1 MNALAATASKAD
13 IASDAALCTEK
24 KMNLLDAELGKTYVI
39 KSIST
44 TDSDMDT
51 FLFRLGCYSGEEI
64 TVLTKKRNV
73 CIVVIKGSR
82 YSIDNLLAEAICI

>member
-1 MNALAATASKAD
+1 MNALAVTASND
-13 IASDAALCTEK
+13 SVSDAALFTEE
-24 KMNLLDAELGKTYVI
+24 KMNLLNAEVGKTYVI

>member
-1 MNALAATASKAD
+1 MNALAATASND
-13 IASDAALCTEK
+13 SVSDAALFTEE
-24 KMNLLDAELGKTYVI
+24 KMNLLNEEVGKTYVI

>member
-1 MNALAATASKAD
+1 MNALAATASND
-13 IASDAALCTEK
+13 SVSDAALFTEE
-24 KMNLLDAELGKTYVI
+24 KMNLLNAEVGKTYII

>member
-1 MNALAATASKAD
+1 MNALAATASND
-13 IASDAALCTEK
+13 SVSDAALFTEE
-24 KMNLLDAELGKTYVI
+24 KMNLLNAEVGKTYVI

-82 YSIDNLLAEAICI
+82 YSIDNLLAESICI

>member
-1 MNALAATASKAD
+1 MNALAATASND
-13 IASDAALCTEK
+13 SVSDAALFTEE
-24 KMNLLDAELGKTYVI
+24 KMNLLNAEVGKTYVI

-82 YSIDNLLAEAICI
+82 YSIDNLLAEEICI

>member
-44 TDSDMDT
+44 ADSDMDT

>member
-1 MNALAATASKAD
+1 MNALAATASND
-13 IASDAALCTEK
+13 TVSDAALLTEE
-24 KMNLLDAELGKTYVI
+24 KMNLLNAEVGKTYVI

>member
-1 MNALAATASKAD
+1 MNALAATASND
-13 IASDAALCTEK
+13 SVSDAALFTEE
-24 KMNLLDAELGKTYVI
+24 KMNLLNAEVGKTYVI

-73 CIVVIKGSR
+73 CIVVIKDSR

>member
-1 MNALAATASKAD
+1 MNALAATASND
-13 IASDAALCTEK
+13 SVSDAALFTEE
-24 KMNLLDAELGKTYVI
+24 KMNLLNAEVGKTYVI

-51 FLFRLGCYSGEEI
+51 FLFRLGGYSGEEI

>member
-1 MNALAATASKAD
+1 MNALATTASND
-13 IASDAALCTEK
+13 SVSDAALFTEE
-24 KMNLLDAELGKTYVI
+24 KMNLLNAEVGKTYVI

>member
-1 MNALAATASKAD
+1 MNALAATASND
-13 IASDAALCTEK
+13 SVSDAALFTEE
-24 KMNLLDAELGKTYVI
+24 KMNLLNAEVGKTYVI

>member
-1 MNALAATASKAD
+1 MNALAATASND
-13 IASDAALCTEK
+13 SVSDAALFTEE
-24 KMNLLDAELGKTYVI
+24 KMNLLNTEVGKTYVI

-82 YSIDNLLAEAICI
+82 YSIDNLLVEAICI

>member
-1 MNALAATASKAD
+1 MNARAATASND
-13 IASDAALCTEK
+13 SVSDAALLTEE
-24 KMNLLDAELGKTYVI
+24 KMNLLNAEVGKTYVI

>member
-1 MNALAATASKAD
+1 MNALAATASND
-13 IASDAALCTEK
+13 SVSDAALFTEE
-24 KMNLLDAELGKTYVI
+24 KMNLLNAEVGKTYVI

-44 TDSDMDT
+44 TDSDMDI